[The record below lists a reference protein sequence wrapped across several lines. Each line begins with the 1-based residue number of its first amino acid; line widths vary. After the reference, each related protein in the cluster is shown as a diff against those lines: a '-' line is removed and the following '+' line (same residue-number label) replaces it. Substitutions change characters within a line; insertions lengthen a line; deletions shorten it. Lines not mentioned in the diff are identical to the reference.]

1 MGELSAVAIRT
12 LEPFVGPM
20 AASTC
25 VRATAIALGKTAD
38 ELAAVDLPTL
48 ERNVRRLLSPIA
60 PAAVIDQIIEDIKVV
75 TDFETEA

>member
-1 MGELSAVAIRT
+1 MGGLSAVAIRT

-38 ELAAVDLPTL
+38 ELDTADLPDL
-48 ERNVRRLLSPIA
+48 ERNVRRLLGPVA
-60 PAAVIDQIIEDIKVV
+60 PASVIDQIIEDIKVV
-75 TDFETEA
+75 TKFETEA